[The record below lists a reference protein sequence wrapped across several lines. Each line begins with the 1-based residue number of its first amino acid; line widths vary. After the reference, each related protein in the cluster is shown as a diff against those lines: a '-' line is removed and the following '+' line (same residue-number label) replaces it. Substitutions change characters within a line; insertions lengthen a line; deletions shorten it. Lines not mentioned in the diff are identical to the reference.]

1 MAVLD
6 WVCHYPLYPT
16 WLIYIA
22 YVTILQNENVNRPYT
37 STHKVK
43 DLRRP
48 DRRTSM
54 KVLVKKS
61 YKFVQQVWATYVCR
75 NLANLE

>member
-1 MAVLD
+1 M
-6 WVCHYPLYPT
+6 
-16 WLIYIA
+16 
-22 YVTILQNENVNRPYT
+22 NRPCT

-61 YKFVQQVWATYVCR
+61 YKFVQQVWSTYVCR